1 MIGYSES
8 LPGRNAG
15 PVTAAER
22 LPALDAL
29 RGVAVMGI
37 LVMNVYAFAMPFAA
51 YYNPLIMGGTDALNM
66 GTWFFTHLF
75 FDQKFMS
82 IFSMLYGAGVVM
94 MMNRAAAR
102 GTPFTPIFYRRSAW
116 LLVIGL
122 LHGYFIWFGD
132 ILFHYALMGMLVF
145 LFRKASPRTLIAIAC
160 FVLPVTLLINYGS
173 SFHLEELQAD
183 VAAIEAE
190 QAQGATLEEEQ
201 REKLEEWREIRPLFA
216 PSEDDIAADVT
227 AYRGS
232 YVDVLTHRAPFVAF
246 MQVSGTLV
254 FVLWRVGG
262 LMLLGMAL
270 MKLGVLSGE
279 RSTRFYR
286 KMTVFG
292 YGLGLP
298 LAILSAV
305 ILEAQQFDPIYV
317 ARYGGIPNYF
327 GSIMV
332 AFGHIGAV
340 MLVVKSGA
348 FQAAVAR
355 CAAVGR
361 MALSNYLAQSLVMTS
376 LFYGYGVGLYA
387 EVPRFAQQ
395 GFVVILLGL
404 QLLLSTWWLRHFRF
418 GPAEWLWR
426 SLTYGQRQPM
436 RR

>member
-15 PVTAAER
+15 PITAAER
-22 LPALDAL
+22 LLSLDAL

-37 LVMNVYAFAMPFAA
+37 LVMNVYAFAMPLAA

-94 MMNRAAAR
+94 MMNRAAER
-102 GTPFTPIFYRRSAW
+102 GVSFTPVFYRRSAW
-116 LLVIGL
+116 LMVIGL
-122 LHGYFIWFGD
+122 LHGYFVWFGD
-132 ILFHYALMGMLVF
+132 ILFHYALMGMVVF
-145 LFRKASPRTLIAIAC
+145 LFRKASPRTLITVAC
-160 FVLPVTLLINYGS
+160 LMLPVTLVINYGS
-173 SFHLEELQAD
+173 SFYLEELQAD
-183 VAAIEAE
+183 VAAIEAA
-190 QAQGATLEEEQ
+190 QSQGATLDEEE
-201 REKLEEWREIRPLFA
+201 REKLEEWREVRPLFA
-216 PSEDDIAADVT
+216 PTEEDIAADVT
-227 AYRGS
+227 AYKGS
-232 YVDVLTHRAPFVAF
+232 YVDVLAHRAPFVAF

-254 FVLWRVGG
+254 FVVWRVGG

-270 MKLGVLSGE
+270 MKLGILSGE
-279 RSTRFYR
+279 RNTRFYR
-286 KMTVFG
+286 RMTVFG

-298 LAILSAV
+298 LAILSGV
-305 ILEAQQFDPIYV
+305 TLEAQQFDPLYV

-327 GSIMV
+327 GSILV

-340 MLVVKSGA
+340 MLVVKSDAFGA
-348 FQAAVAR
+348 VVGRF
-355 CAAVGR
+355 AAVGR
-361 MALSNYLAQSLVMTS
+361 TALSNYLAHSLVMTS
-376 LFYGYGVGLYA
+376 LFYGYGLGLYG

-395 GFVVILLGL
+395 GFVVALIGL
-404 QLLLSTWWLRHFRF
+404 QLLLSPWWLRHFRF

>member
-15 PVTAAER
+15 PITAAER
-22 LPALDAL
+22 LLSLDAL

-37 LVMNVYAFAMPFAA
+37 LVMNVYAFAMPLAA

-94 MMNRAAAR
+94 MMNRAAER
-102 GTPFTPIFYRRSAW
+102 GASFTPVFYRRSAW
-116 LLVIGL
+116 LMVIGL

-132 ILFHYALMGMLVF
+132 ILFHYALMGMVVF
-145 LFRKASPRTLIAIAC
+145 LFRKASPRKLITVAC
-160 FVLPVTLLINYGS
+160 LLLPVTLLINYGS
-173 SFHLEELQAD
+173 SFYLEELQAD
-183 VAAIEAE
+183 VAAIEEA
-190 QAQGATLEEEQ
+190 QSQGATLDEDEQ
-201 REKLEEWREIRPLFA
+201 EKLEEWHDVRPIFA
-216 PSEDDIAADVT
+216 PTGEDIAAEVT
-227 AYRGS
+227 AYKGS
-232 YVDVLTHRAPFVAF
+232 YVDVLAHRAPFVAF

-254 FVLWRVGG
+254 FVVWRVGG

-279 RSTRFYR
+279 RNTRFYKR
-286 KMTVFG
+286 MTLFG
-292 YGLGLP
+292 YGVGLP
-298 LAILSAV
+298 LAVLSAV
-305 ILEAQQFDPIYV
+305 TLEGQQFDPLYV

-327 GSIMV
+327 GSILV

-348 FQAAVAR
+348 FEAAVER
-355 CAAVGR
+355 FAAVGR
-361 MALSNYLAQSLVMTS
+361 TALSNYLAHSVVMTS
-376 LFYGYGVGLYA
+376 LFYGYGMGLYG

-395 GFVVILLGL
+395 GFVVALIGL
-404 QLLLSTWWLRHFRF
+404 QLLLSPWWLKHFRF

>member
-15 PVTAAER
+15 PITAAER
-22 LPALDAL
+22 LLSLDAL

-37 LVMNVYAFAMPFAA
+37 LVMNVYAFAMPLAA

-94 MMNRAAAR
+94 MMNRAAER
-102 GTPFTPIFYRRSAW
+102 GVSFTPVFYRRSAW
-116 LLVIGL
+116 LMVIGL

-132 ILFHYALMGMLVF
+132 ILFHYALMGMVVF
-145 LFRKASPRTLIAIAC
+145 LFRKASPRKLITIAC
-160 FVLPVTLLINYGS
+160 LLLPVTLLINYGS
-173 SFHLEELQAD
+173 SFYLEELQAD
-183 VAAIEAE
+183 VAAIEEA
-190 QAQGATLEEEQ
+190 QSQGATLDEDE
-201 REKLEEWREIRPLFA
+201 REKLEEWRDVRPIFA
-216 PSEDDIAADVT
+216 PTGEDIAAEVT
-227 AYRGS
+227 AYKGS
-232 YVDVLTHRAPFVAF
+232 YVDVLAHRAPFVAF

-254 FVLWRVGG
+254 FVVWRVGG

-279 RSTRFYR
+279 RNTRFYKR
-286 KMTVFG
+286 MTLFG
-292 YGLGLP
+292 YGVGLP
-298 LAILSAV
+298 LAVLSAV
-305 ILEAQQFDPIYV
+305 TLEGQQFDPLYV

-327 GSIMV
+327 GSILV

-348 FQAAVAR
+348 FEAAVER
-355 CAAVGR
+355 FAAVGR
-361 MALSNYLAQSLVMTS
+361 TALSNYLAHSVVMTS
-376 LFYGYGVGLYA
+376 LFYGYGMGLYG

-395 GFVVILLGL
+395 GFVVALIGL
-404 QLLLSTWWLRHFRF
+404 QLLLSPWWLKHFRF

>member
-1 MIGYSES
+1 LIGYSES

-15 PVTAAER
+15 PITAAER
-22 LPALDAL
+22 LLSLDAL

-37 LVMNVYAFAMPFAA
+37 LVMNVYAFAMPLAA

-94 MMNRAAAR
+94 MMNRAAER
-102 GTPFTPIFYRRSAW
+102 GASFTPVFYRRSAW
-116 LLVIGL
+116 LMVIGL

-132 ILFHYALMGMLVF
+132 ILFHYALMGMVVF
-145 LFRKASPRTLIAIAC
+145 LFRKASPRKLITIAC
-160 FVLPVTLLINYGS
+160 LLLPVTLLINYGS
-173 SFHLEELQAD
+173 SFYLEELQAD
-183 VAAIEAE
+183 VAAIEEA
-190 QAQGATLEEEQ
+190 QSQGATLDEDE
-201 REKLEEWREIRPLFA
+201 REKLEEWRDVRPIFA
-216 PSEDDIAADVT
+216 PTGEDIAAEVT
-227 AYRGS
+227 AYKGS
-232 YVDVLTHRAPFVAF
+232 YVDVLAHRAPFVAF

-254 FVLWRVGG
+254 FVVWRVGG

-279 RSTRFYR
+279 RNTRFYKR
-286 KMTVFG
+286 MTLFG
-292 YGLGLP
+292 YGVGLP
-298 LAILSAV
+298 LAVLSAV
-305 ILEAQQFDPIYV
+305 TLEGQQFDPLYV

-327 GSIMV
+327 GSILV

-348 FQAAVAR
+348 FEAAVER
-355 CAAVGR
+355 FAAVGR
-361 MALSNYLAQSLVMTS
+361 TALSNYLAHSVVMTS
-376 LFYGYGVGLYA
+376 LFYGYGMGLYG

-395 GFVVILLGL
+395 GFVVALIGL
-404 QLLLSTWWLRHFRF
+404 QLLLSPWWLKHFRF

>member
-8 LPGRNAG
+8 LPGQNAG

-22 LPALDAL
+22 LLSLDAL

-37 LVMNVYAFAMPFAA
+37 LVMNVYAFAMPLAA
-51 YYNPLIMGGTDALNM
+51 YYNPLIMGGTDALNI

-94 MMNRAAAR
+94 MMNRAASR
-102 GTPFTPIFYRRSAW
+102 GASFTPVFYRRSA
-116 LLVIGL
+116 LLVVIGL

-132 ILFHYALMGMLVF
+132 ILFHYALMGMVVF
-145 LFRKASPRTLIAIAC
+145 LFRKATPRTLITIAC
-160 FVLPVTLLINYGS
+160 LMLPVTLLINFGS
-173 SFHLEELQAD
+173 SFYLEELQAN
-183 VAAIEAE
+183 VAAIEEA
-190 QAQGATLEEEQ
+190 QSQGATLDEEE
-201 REKLEEWREIRPLFA
+201 RAKIEEWREIRPVFA
-216 PSEDDIAADVT
+216 PTEEDIAAEVT
-227 AYRGS
+227 AYKGS
-232 YVDVLTHRAPFVAF
+232 YVDILAHRAPFVAF

-254 FVLWRVGG
+254 FVVWRVGG

-286 KMTVFG
+286 RMTAFG

-305 ILEAQQFDPIYV
+305 TLEAQQFDPLYV

-327 GSIMV
+327 GSILV
-332 AFGHIGAV
+332 SFGHIGAV
-340 MLVVKSGA
+340 MLVIKSGA
-348 FQAAVAR
+348 FGAVVER
-355 CAAVGR
+355 VAAVGR
-361 MALSNYLAQSLVMTS
+361 MALSNYLAHSLVMTS
-376 LFYGYGVGLYA
+376 LFYGYGLGLYG

-395 GFVVILLGL
+395 GFVVALIGL
-404 QLLLSTWWLRHFRF
+404 QLLLSPWWLRHFRF